1 MSCRV
6 PRNEAPVFQLN
17 PADIGLCLVDA
28 LAISGQLGH
37 KHVLSTLRDY
47 ASDDDG
53 ASAAAEFVR
62 DVITGT
68 TPEAVKK
75 WFGGTCHASAWMLR
89 KAGV

>member
-37 KHVLSTLRDY
+37 KHVLSTLRDC
-47 ASDDDG
+47 